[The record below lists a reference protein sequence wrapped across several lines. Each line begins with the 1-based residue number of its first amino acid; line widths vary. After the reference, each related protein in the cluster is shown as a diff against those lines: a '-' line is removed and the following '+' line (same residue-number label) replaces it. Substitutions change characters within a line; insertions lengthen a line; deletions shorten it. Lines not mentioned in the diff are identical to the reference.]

1 MKKSIKYTL
10 IGLMSLGGV
19 SLITFSTVFGIL
31 KHKNAVIRKR
41 DEKISTLNAQ
51 IQVLKSEIELLKDE
65 NTKLKNNVD
74 ALENVL
80 KITNA
85 IKDSSNSEIN
95 GLLTKLV
102 NNTDE
107 NIKNSEY
114 LEYIIKHTTKLKE
127 SNIAN
132 IELLLHKLEEIQNN
146 NPEKYKN
153 SFINTKIIQ
162 LQELIK
168 NVEELQFSNS
178 SEIKENIKS
187 LNDFTAH
194 YQRLNE
200 ELIIELNSLI
210 NSKNDEIAQLNL
222 KINTT
227 GEKLEKTVLT
237 SIKTA
242 KNQLESIDV
251 MIEYVILLKEKSLK
265 LISDKTNE
273 DFVLNL
279 TALLRSLSEYKEFLN
294 SQITAS
300 QTSLNKAI
308 QDNDYNDLITLDTD
322 IYASKIKYWTQLLQN
337 YNNLALDIYLAY
349 YESTLKDLSDK
360 EKEIDTLQIKNQQ
373 LTNDLNAAV
382 REKAQAMANLKK
394 LKEDLLNSFR
404 NSLTSIIDSLQNISL
419 TIENSDSTNKNELVQ
434 KLNIEIDKL
443 RQLRSEFTD
452 ESFVSKYEPFVESAL
467 STADEVIEEY
477 KNTVLNPLKEEF
489 QLTKITLDNTNKELI
504 EAKELL
510 KSKTLEIEKIN
521 DELSRARTNLDNKE
535 IQFRTINKELNDT
548 KEFLSNIRKQKNT
561 SLVEMSHTIDQFEQK
576 YNELKSIA
584 NQIINESIKEHLDVA
599 ELQSLITKVFRAK
612 NVNSFEEMNSLS
624 KEYLNHY
631 SITFTKM
638 LDLYKQLSEKRL
650 ITKDLLIANK
660 DSNIEKLNSTIA
672 NLENEQNKIL
682 SEKLQLE
689 EEIERG
695 TFELGNSTKIIQN
708 LEDQLRKTN
717 KGEKTS
723 VVNPFLDEDMNQMFS
738 FKGKENLSWNDF
750 NKATEVESSIVKNF
764 NLVSN
769 SNIEVFYF
777 NKDTSSLESVIL
789 SPENNYSKRFDL
801 SLRNIEFTYDSKMY
815 QDFEATHLGSFTQE
829 VHKTYNGKILNNS
842 SSTYLSYVNG
852 VLRISLVSK
861 LKVQRWLEKS
871 SDTNNLYEPIKND
884 IYSFMGGSANPQFVF
899 VYAIAKK

>member
-31 KHKNAVIRKR
+31 KHKNAVIQKR
-41 DEKISTLNAQ
+41 DEKILTLNAQ

-65 NTKLKNNVD
+65 NAKLKNNVD

-95 GLLTKLV
+95 ELLTKLV

-107 NIKNSEY
+107 NINNSEY

-178 SEIKENIKS
+178 SEIKENIES

-227 GEKLEKTVLT
+227 GEKLKKTVLT

-294 SQITAS
+294 SQITVS

-322 IYASKIKYWTQLLQN
+322 IYASKIKY
-337 YNNLALDIYLAY
+337 
-349 YESTLKDLSDK
+349 
-360 EKEIDTLQIKNQQ
+360 
-373 LTNDLNAAV
+373 
-382 REKAQAMANLKK
+382 
-394 LKEDLLNSFR
+394 
-404 NSLTSIIDSLQNISL
+404 
-419 TIENSDSTNKNELVQ
+419 
-434 KLNIEIDKL
+434 
-443 RQLRSEFTD
+443 
-452 ESFVSKYEPFVESAL
+452 
-467 STADEVIEEY
+467 
-477 KNTVLNPLKEEF
+477 
-489 QLTKITLDNTNKELI
+489 
-504 EAKELL
+504 
-510 KSKTLEIEKIN
+510 
-521 DELSRARTNLDNKE
+521 
-535 IQFRTINKELNDT
+535 
-548 KEFLSNIRKQKNT
+548 
-561 SLVEMSHTIDQFEQK
+561 
-576 YNELKSIA
+576 
-584 NQIINESIKEHLDVA
+584 
-599 ELQSLITKVFRAK
+599 
-612 NVNSFEEMNSLS
+612 
-624 KEYLNHY
+624 
-631 SITFTKM
+631 
-638 LDLYKQLSEKRL
+638 
-650 ITKDLLIANK
+650 
-660 DSNIEKLNSTIA
+660 
-672 NLENEQNKIL
+672 
-682 SEKLQLE
+682 
-689 EEIERG
+689 
-695 TFELGNSTKIIQN
+695 
-708 LEDQLRKTN
+708 
-717 KGEKTS
+717 
-723 VVNPFLDEDMNQMFS
+723 
-738 FKGKENLSWNDF
+738 
-750 NKATEVESSIVKNF
+750 
-764 NLVSN
+764 
-769 SNIEVFYF
+769 
-777 NKDTSSLESVIL
+777 
-789 SPENNYSKRFDL
+789 
-801 SLRNIEFTYDSKMY
+801 
-815 QDFEATHLGSFTQE
+815 
-829 VHKTYNGKILNNS
+829 
-842 SSTYLSYVNG
+842 
-852 VLRISLVSK
+852 
-861 LKVQRWLEKS
+861 
-871 SDTNNLYEPIKND
+871 
-884 IYSFMGGSANPQFVF
+884 
-899 VYAIAKK
+899 